1 MHKKALFILAVVSLL
16 TFGNSLFNG
25 FLGDDHMVI
34 VDNAFYTS
42 WRNFPLLFAPA
53 YVTQPDE
60 VFNASKL
67 MHTGS
72 VAYRPVLSTTFFVD
86 YGLWRR
92 NPFGYH
98 LHNLLLH
105 AANSVLVYFIVF
117 FIVSHPPTALLS
129 AILFSVHPLKSEAV
143 CAIGYRADALA
154 SLFLLSAFLSYI
166 RLPASRGFKKVCL
179 SVFSHVFFFLA
190 VFSKESAIGFVALL
204 IAYEGLIRGQKG
216 REVLRHGIGKNI
228 GYVVITLFY
237 VFVYVYVFQNSTLRN
252 ISPLGGSWLAH
263 IAMMFYIFSQYL
275 TGFLIPFQVRA
286 LPPLFTPALEPY
298 GIYKLAWAVVVFMV
312 FIWLLG
318 RSWRRHKV
326 TAFFLL
332 WFLITY
338 IPVSN
343 LIPLVNPMAY
353 RFMYLPSVGLLTALS
368 LGLQRLGERIRG
380 LLPHIEGGRILKSA
394 GIMFCMIMAIS
405 LNTMW
410 KDDFVMASHMVKDF
424 PDSPMGYLHLGMVYF
439 VKGDVHRAQET
450 LEQGLRK
457 GLDDP
462 RGYYHMGLCLLNDFE
477 RAKPYFEKSIRTFP
491 YFALS
496 YVGLGRIY
504 ILEGSYEE
512 AIPYLQR
519 AVELRPSYPAYGY
532 LVQGY
537 TRLGRLQDAHR
548 VFEEAQRALT
558 HQRYID
564 SLQRLV
570 EERDQFKKPEDL
582 GIE

>member
-1 MHKKALFILAVVSLL
+1 MHKKAIFILVVVSLL

-25 FLGDDHMVI
+25 FLGDDHMLI

-53 YVTQPDE
+53 YVTQPDNL
-60 VFNASKL
+60 FNASRL

-105 AANSVLVYFIVF
+105 VTDSVLVYFIVF
-117 FIVSHPPTALLS
+117 FIVSRQPAALLS

-143 CAIGYRADALA
+143 CAIGYRADTLA
-154 SLFLLSAFLSYI
+154 SLFFLSAFLSYI
-166 RLPASRGFKKVCL
+166 RLPASRGFKKACL

-190 VFSKESAIGFVALL
+190 VFSKESAVVFVALL
-204 IAYEGLIRGQKG
+204 IAYEGLIRGKKG
-216 REVLRHGIGKNI
+216 REILRQGVGKNI

-252 ISPLGGSWLAH
+252 ISLWGGGWLPH

-275 TGFLIPFQVRA
+275 SAFFIPSQVRA
-286 LPPLFTPALEPY
+286 LPPLFAPALEPY
-298 GIYKLAWAVVVFMV
+298 EIYKLAGAVVVFMV
-312 FIWLLG
+312 FIWVLG
-318 RSWRRHKV
+318 RVWRRHKV

-353 RFMYLPSVGLLTALS
+353 RFMYLPSVGLLAAFS
-368 LGLQRLGERIRG
+368 IGMQRLGERGRR
-380 LLPHIEGGRILKSA
+380 LLPHIDGGRIFKSVA
-394 GIMFCMIMAIS
+394 IVFCMIVTIS
-405 LNTMW
+405 LNAMW

-424 PDSPMGYLHLGMVYF
+424 PDSPMGYLHLGMVYC
-439 VKGDVHRAQET
+439 VKGDVHRAQEI
-450 LEQGLRK
+450 LEQGLQK

-519 AVELRPSYPAYGY
+519 AVALKTSYPAYGY
-532 LVQGY
+532 LIEGY
-537 TRLGRLQDAHR
+537 ARLGRLEDAQR
-548 VFEEAQRALT
+548 VFEEAQRVLT
-558 HQRYID
+558 HKGYID

-570 EERDQFKKPEDL
+570 EERDQSKKPEDL